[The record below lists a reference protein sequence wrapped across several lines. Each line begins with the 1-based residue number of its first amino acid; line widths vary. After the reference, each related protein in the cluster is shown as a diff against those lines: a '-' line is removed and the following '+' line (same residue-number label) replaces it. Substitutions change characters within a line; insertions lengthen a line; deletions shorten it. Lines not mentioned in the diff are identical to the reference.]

1 MNFLSIPEN
10 LWRVGFILLAATG
23 VYACFSRAFGTSIL
37 ARVTLRDRRP
47 STARTPP
54 RSFSPDKKATTSPTA
69 PSSYDNVLPPQR
81 RHTLAYLSGAS
92 PGRDVQEDE
101 VRRNILPMSADY
113 VTSPCDKY
121 TPMGFSVAEI
131 KGLGDF
137 PDYAT
142 LSGVPLPSP
151 YPEFNIEKALPRP
164 YRPLRWA
171 YHQTMCM
178 SHINWNNHEVELI
191 CSAQK

>member
-1 MNFLSIPEN
+1 MDLLSILEN
-10 LWRVGFILLAATG
+10 LWRIGLILLAATG
-23 VYACFSRAFGTSIL
+23 VYAAINRTFGRSLL
-37 ARVTLRDRRP
+37 AKVTLRGRKH

-81 RHTLAYLSGAS
+81 RHILEDLNCDSA
-92 PGRDVQEDE
+92 PGRDVHEDE

-113 VTSPCDKY
+113 RISPCDKY
-121 TPMGFSVAEI
+121 TPMGFSVAEV

-164 YRPLRWA
+164 YRPFRWS
-171 YHQTMCM
+171 YHQTMCTF
-178 SHINWNNHEVELI
+178 HIKPENHDLKLI
-191 CSAQK
+191 SCLL

>member
-1 MNFLSIPEN
+1 MPEN
-10 LWRVGFILLAATG
+10 LWRVGLILLAATG
-23 VYACFSRAFGTSIL
+23 VYAVINRTFARSLLG
-37 ARVTLRDRRP
+37 RVTLNDRKH

-54 RSFSPDKKATTSPTA
+54 RSFSPDKATARQTS
-69 PSSYDNVLPPQR
+69 PSSYDKVLPPQR
-81 RHTLAYLSGAS
+81 RHTLADLRCPAA
-92 PGRDVQEDE
+92 PTRDVHEDE

-113 VTSPCDKY
+113 MTSPSDKY

-164 YRPLRWA
+164 YRPFRWT

-178 SHINWNNHEVELI
+178 SHRKRSKLCLKLMH
-191 CSAQK
+191 CSVQK

>member
-1 MNFLSIPEN
+1 MDFLN
-10 LWRVGFILLAATG
+10 LWRVGCILLAATG
-23 VYACFSRAFGTSIL
+23 VYAVINRTF
-37 ARVTLRDRRP
+37 ARSLFAKVKLRGRKH

-54 RSFSPDKKATTSPTA
+54 RSISPDKKVATSPTA

-81 RHTLAYLSGAS
+81 RHALADLNCAAA
-92 PGRDVQEDE
+92 PPRDVHEDV
-101 VRRNILPMSADY
+101 VRLNILPMSANY
-113 VTSPCDKY
+113 RTSPGDKY
-121 TPMGFSVAEI
+121 TPMGFSVADI

-164 YRPLRWA
+164 YRPFRWA

-178 SHINWNNHEVELI
+178 SHRNPNKHD
-191 CSAQK
+191 